1 MHYRQKSGENY
12 IRGNMGQQTITQ
24 LLTWEISYQLYAA
37 SLEGHHSHEH
47 IAVWHLLER
56 ERKDTQN
63 DHSLYSSSSHQWKR
77 SLWKGIF
84 SLYLFVHSYLSF
96 YFISLKE

>member
-12 IRGNMGQQTITQ
+12 IRGNMGEQTITQ

-37 SLEGHHSHEH
+37 TLEGHHSHEH

-56 ERKDTQN
+56 ERKDTKWSFLIQLIISPMKKVFMKRYFLPVSFCPLLS
-63 DHSLYSSSSHQWKR
+63 SL
-77 SLWKGIF
+77 
-84 SLYLFVHSYLSF
+84 LFY
-96 YFISLKE
+96 